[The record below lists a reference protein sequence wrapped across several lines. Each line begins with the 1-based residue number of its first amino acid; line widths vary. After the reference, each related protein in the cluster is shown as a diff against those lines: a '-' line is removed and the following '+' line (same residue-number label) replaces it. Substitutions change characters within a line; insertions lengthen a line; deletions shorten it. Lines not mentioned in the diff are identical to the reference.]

1 MEKIVFNKVTK
12 SYNNGQIAVDDLSLS
27 VQEGETLVLI
37 GTSGCGKTTT
47 LKMINRLIETSKGE
61 IFIDGENILDENP
74 IELRRKIGYVIQSIG
89 LFPHMTTGKNIGVIP
104 ELMKW
109 PKEKIATRIDELLSM
124 VGLEPEIYRDRFPA
138 ELSGGQQQ
146 RIGFARALAADPPII
161 LMDEPFGALDPIT
174 REQIQN
180 EFLSL
185 LHRIKKTIVF
195 VTHDIFEAVRIAD
208 RIALMD
214 RGKILQ
220 MGMSKE
226 IIEKPANQF
235 VVDFLGNHHFHL
247 GLLLIKAKEIMKE
260 IDELKLGQF
269 ITEKLPSLASE
280 DTILDALN
288 IFKQHDVSEIPV
300 LGYDRK
306 ICGIVT
312 RDDIR
317 KKIIQNV

>member
-1 MEKIVFNKVTK
+1 
-12 SYNNGQIAVDDLSLS
+12 
-27 VQEGETLVLI
+27 
-37 GTSGCGKTTT
+37 
-47 LKMINRLIETSKGE
+47 
-61 IFIDGENILDENP
+61 
-74 IELRRKIGYVIQSIG
+74 
-89 LFPHMTTGKNIGVIP
+89 
-104 ELMKW
+104 
-109 PKEKIATRIDELLSM
+109 
-124 VGLEPEIYRDRFPA
+124 
-138 ELSGGQQQ
+138 
-146 RIGFARALAADPPII
+146 
-161 LMDEPFGALDPIT
+161 
-174 REQIQN
+174 
-180 EFLSL
+180 